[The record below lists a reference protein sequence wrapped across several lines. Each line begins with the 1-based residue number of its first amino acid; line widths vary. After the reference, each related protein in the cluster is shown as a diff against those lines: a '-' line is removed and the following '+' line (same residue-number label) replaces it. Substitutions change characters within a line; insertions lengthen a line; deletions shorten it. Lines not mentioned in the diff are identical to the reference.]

1 MCGIFALFCKNKF
14 YTLDTINKAFQQIK
28 HRGPD
33 SSSIIEVKHN
43 IWLGFHRLSINDL
56 SDKGMQPFNIG
67 KIFLI
72 CNGEI
77 YNSAVLKREYKLDTI
92 SNSDCEVIIHLYKK
106 FGIYETIKKLHG
118 VFSFALFDLENS
130 VTYCAIDR
138 IGVRPLFYQIDDN
151 LNFCLSSEAKGMDG
165 INLNTINQLRAG
177 HILEITDN
185 SYGFS
190 CYYSLPK
197 CLYFKGNL
205 DDLRNKLINSVKLRL
220 MSDRPIGCLLS
231 GGLDS
236 SLIASILA
244 KHFGLKLNTFTIG
257 FEDSTDLEYARKV
270 SEFIGSTHHE
280 IIIKYE
286 DVIKRIPEI
295 IKSIET
301 YDITTIRASTAMYL
315 ASEYIKKNFDNPVIF
330 SGEGADEILG
340 GYLYFHSSPNISE
353 FEKESRRVSRDLQFF
368 DVLRADRCTAAH
380 GLELRVP
387 FLDQDFVKYCFE
399 VDPEFKKPVNN
410 IEKYCLRKAF
420 EGYLPHDILWRK
432 KEALSDGVGGIK
444 KPWFKYIQEFA
455 RIHFSQYFTQ
465 SDFIKS
471 QEIAKICNLKHYM
484 SEESLY
490 YYKVFKE
497 TYNFEP
503 IPYYWM
509 PRWNDVN
516 DPSARILKNN
526 L

>member
-244 KHFGLKLNTFTIG
+244 KHFGLKLNTFTI
-257 FEDSTDLEYARKV
+257 
-270 SEFIGSTHHE
+270 
-280 IIIKYE
+280 
-286 DVIKRIPEI
+286 
-295 IKSIET
+295 
-301 YDITTIRASTAMYL
+301 
-315 ASEYIKKNFDNPVIF
+315 
-330 SGEGADEILG
+330 
-340 GYLYFHSSPNISE
+340 
-353 FEKESRRVSRDLQFF
+353 
-368 DVLRADRCTAAH
+368 
-380 GLELRVP
+380 
-387 FLDQDFVKYCFE
+387 
-399 VDPEFKKPVNN
+399 
-410 IEKYCLRKAF
+410 
-420 EGYLPHDILWRK
+420 
-432 KEALSDGVGGIK
+432 
-444 KPWFKYIQEFA
+444 
-455 RIHFSQYFTQ
+455 
-465 SDFIKS
+465 
-471 QEIAKICNLKHYM
+471 
-484 SEESLY
+484 
-490 YYKVFKE
+490 
-497 TYNFEP
+497 
-503 IPYYWM
+503 
-509 PRWNDVN
+509 
-516 DPSARILKNN
+516 
-526 L
+526 